1 MKPAVAIALRATGA
15 VLAVAL
21 LGVCGWFGYDML
33 ERRPI
38 ASVEFTGDTRRVPAA
53 DLDRLAAGLRGR
65 QARDVALPEVREA
78 VNRLPWVRDCAVRRR
93 FPDVL
98 EVAVEVHAPLA
109 RWDDTRLVSVRGE
122 VFTAEYDGELPRFS
136 GPEGT
141 AAEMTAAWKRIR
153 EAAAPLASPVA
164 EIRLT
169 ERRAWQATLASG
181 LTIVLGRSDFDGR
194 LARFAAL
201 WPQVAA
207 EAVAATHA
215 DLRYPNGFALRGIAA
230 EKKPAPTGRR
240 A

>member
-1 MKPAVAIALRATGA
+1 MKPAIAIALRATSA

-21 LGVCGWFGYDML
+21 LGVCGWYGYDL
-33 ERRPI
+33 LARRPI
-38 ASVEFTGDTRRVPAA
+38 ASVEFSGDTRRVPAA

-65 QARDVALPEVREA
+65 PARDVALPAVREA

-93 FPDVL
+93 FPDAL
-98 EVAVEVHAPLA
+98 EVAIEVHAPLA

-122 VFTAEYDGELPRFS
+122 VFAAEFEGELPRFS

-141 AAEMTAAWKRIR
+141 APEMTAAWKRIR
-153 EAAAPLASPVA
+153 EAAVPLASPVT

-169 ERRAWQATLASG
+169 PRRAWQARLASG
-181 LTIVLGRSDFDGR
+181 LTIDLGRDDFDAR

-201 WPQVAA
+201 WPQIAA

-230 EKKPAPTGRR
+230 EKKPAPKGRR